1 MYDLGK
7 SPEGDVWALINEIP
21 TAFFRLSAIAETLFA
36 DLGVSGPARGVLR
49 DLFVDGERTAPELAR
64 RKSVTRQAAQAVL
77 DDLVEKGYVRA
88 TENPRHKRSKLYVLT
103 PEGIALCVRIQELE
117 LQEIRCILPAV
128 GPHDYAGAAETLRTL
143 SDVLQRLIDGMAPV
157 ETELEYS

>member
-49 DLFVDGERTAPELAR
+49 DLFVDGERPAPELAR
-64 RKSVTRQAAQAVL
+64 RKSVSRQAAQVVL
-77 DDLVEKGYVRA
+77 DDLVARGYVA
-88 TENPRHKRSKLYVLT
+88 TTQNPRHKRSKLYALT

-117 LQEIRCILPAV
+117 LAEIRRILPGV
-128 GPHDYAGAAETLRTL
+128 GPMDYAGAADTLRTL
-143 SDVLQRLIDGMAPV
+143 SEVLQRRLDGLAPV
-157 ETELEYS
+157 EAQLECS